1 MSPPHYSTP
10 YPPEFADAR
19 RSLSVTTNG
28 RPSTV
33 FVLAFFGSLL
43 LVSAILCCVVYV
55 WRKRALAAADLEA
68 SRLAL
73 ETAVAKRQEDLEY
86 QELDEKLLGQTGLS
100 FKPLVSDTTNSK
112 VHKTAY
118 KSLALPLFVRNKKG
132 HDGTVRQVT
141 KMNERP
147 QWMPRP
153 QWIKRSAMSYKRAS
167 TSNITFSVSH
177 RHQEVAATAFKS
189 SASCPGGFQKHQVRL
204 LLESLFHRQNLSD
217 F

>member
-1 MSPPHYSTP
+1 MSPPP
-10 YPPEFADAR
+10 FNLPELAGTR
-19 RSLSVTTNG
+19 RGMSITTNG
-28 RPSTV
+28 RPSTA

-68 SRLAL
+68 SRLAQ
-73 ETAVAKRQEDLEY
+73 ETAVAKRQEELEY
-86 QELDEKLLGQTGLS
+86 QELGEKLLGQTGLS
-100 FKPLVSDTTNSK
+100 LKPLVLGTTSSK
-112 VHKTAY
+112 VHKAAH
-118 KSLALPLFVRNKKG
+118 KSLALPLFVRNKKE
-132 HDGTVRQVT
+132 HEGTVSEVT
-141 KMNERP
+141 RMNERP

-153 QWIKRSAMSYKRAS
+153 RWIKRSTMSYNRAS
-167 TSNITFSVSH
+167 TSNITFSLCH